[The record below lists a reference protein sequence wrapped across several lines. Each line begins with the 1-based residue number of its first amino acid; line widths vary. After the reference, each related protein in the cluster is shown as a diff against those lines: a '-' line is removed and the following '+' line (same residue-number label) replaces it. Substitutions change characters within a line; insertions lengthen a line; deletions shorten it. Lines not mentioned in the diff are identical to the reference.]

1 MSPSRK
7 NKDQRP
13 LVYGL
18 AAAAI
23 VAMALFLFW
32 PRGAGEE
39 DLPELVLTPQAGQQA
54 SVESSE
60 TPQDA
65 GEVATSDTTAD
76 DEAAAA
82 AVQSGTVKQAPTKVA
97 PKDPEAA
104 PRQPEGSTTLEK
116 PAKTASTPSGVPSP
130 ADSGRHL
137 LYVGS
142 FGNEAN
148 AQARANELKAKGIPA
163 SVAPSRSADGG
174 ELWRVRVGYFSDLQQ
189 ARAYANWLEETH
201 QLDSWPATR

>member
-1 MSPSRK
+1 MS
-7 NKDQRP
+7 NKRRSNDQRP
-13 LVYGL
+13 LVYGV

-32 PRGAGEE
+32 PRGGADE
-39 DLPELVLTPQAGQQA
+39 DVPEMVLTPQSTQQA
-54 SVESSE
+54 SVETTDA
-60 TPQDA
+60 TPGD
-65 GEVATSDTTAD
+65 EPTSADTTAD

-82 AVQSGTVKQAPTKVA
+82 AVQSGTVKQAPAEVA
-97 PKDPEAA
+97 PKDPEAT
-104 PRQPEGSTTLEK
+104 PRQPEGSTQVQK
-116 PAKTASTPSGVPSP
+116 PAKTSVTPSGVPSP
-130 ADSGRHL
+130 TDSGRHL